1 MIFSKLRSITPITRE
16 KIKDAIRTNMAL
28 FCNEA
33 YFGQVTLFFISSID
47 STTKFLT
54 FMILLFIARAE
65 RFELPSMVLETTIL
79 PLNYARLYKALQKEG
94 KTSQKTLKKQMRFQD
109 KPEIAFEFFIIP
121 RLVENFSYLTST
133 YSSTTLTDSET

>member
-1 MIFSKLRSITPITRE
+1 MIFSKLRSITPIIRE
-16 KIKDAIRTNMAL
+16 KINDATRTNMAL
-28 FCNEA
+28 FCSEA

-79 PLNYARLYKALQKEG
+79 PLNYARLLQAPKRKAKLPNKLQRNKCDSRINP
-94 KTSQKTLKKQMRFQD
+94 KSHLNF
-109 KPEIAFEFFIIP
+109 IEF
-121 RLVENFSYLTST
+121 L
-133 YSSTTLTDSET
+133 D